1 VATTQLNILD
11 ELYLHLDRPDEPW
24 SVHLEVGVG
33 GRVDDDRLAEAITV
47 GAHPHPIARARL
59 APVRGTD
66 VGYRWEISDELDT
79 APLEVVDCQGDDAL
93 SQAREQLLSTSPSLE
108 TAPPFAV
115 TLAHHPD
122 GDAIM
127 LNLCHAAGD
136 GMSALR
142 LMASFLRA
150 YAGETEPAI
159 PVDPLDVRD
168 IGQLVN
174 SRSVGAR
181 VARGRALFEQAGRV
195 TRSPTRIAP
204 DGAKNRPGYGFELLR
219 LDSSEMN
226 TVMGHRT
233 ADTTVNDVLLGALAI
248 AVRRWNER
256 HGDAA
261 TGRIGLMMP
270 INLRPPEWRTEV
282 VGNFAS
288 YVSVGFDQKDQAGLE
303 RAIGAAGVR
312 TREIKDRGEAGLM
325 VDLLEL
331 PTAALPTGL
340 KQRFQNLIT
349 LTGDRFVDTAVL
361 SNLGRLD
368 PLPELD
374 AEAGAVEAV
383 WFSPPGRMPLGAS
396 LGAASY
402 DGQLFLTLRYR
413 HALFD
418 RSAAA
423 EFAAILRA
431 VLTDTPT
438 KTSP

>member
-1 VATTQLNILD
+1 M
-11 ELYLHLDRPDEPW
+11 
-24 SVHLEVGVG
+24 
-33 GRVDDDRLAEAITV
+33 
-47 GAHPHPIARARL
+47 
-59 APVRGTD
+59 
-66 VGYRWEISDELDT
+66 
-79 APLEVVDCQGDDAL
+79 
-93 SQAREQLLSTSPSLE
+93 STSPSLE

-115 TLAHHPD
+115 TLAHHAE

-127 LNLCHAAGD
+127 LNLSHAAGD

-150 YAGETEPAI
+150 YAGKTDPAS

-181 VARGRALFEQAGRV
+181 VARGRALVEQARRV

-204 DGAKNRPGYGFELLR
+204 DGAEDRPGYGFELLR
-219 LDSSEMN
+219 FGSSELD

-233 ADTTVNDVLLGALAI
+233 ANTTVNDVLLGALAI

-256 HGDAA
+256 HGDVS
-261 TGRIGLMMP
+261 TGGIGLMMP
-270 INLRPPEWRTEV
+270 INLRPAEWRTEV

-288 YVSVGFDQKDQAGLE
+288 YVSVRFGQEDQAGLE
-303 RAIGAAGVR
+303 RAIDAAGVR

-331 PTAALPTGL
+331 PTATLPTGL
-340 KQRFQNLIT
+340 KQRFQHLIT

-368 PLPELD
+368 GLPD
-374 AEAGAVEAV
+374 PGGSAGAVEAV

-396 LGAASY
+396 LGAATY
-402 DGQLFLTLRYR
+402 DDQLFLTLRYR

-418 RSAAA
+418 TSAAA
-423 EFAAILRA
+423 EFTAMLRA
-431 VLTDTPT
+431 VLTAT
-438 KTSP
+438 

>member
-1 VATTQLNILD
+1 VATTRLNILD

-24 SVHLEVGVG
+24 SVHLEVAVE

-47 GAHPHPIARARL
+47 GARPHPISRARL

-66 VGYRWEISDELDT
+66 VGYRWEIADELD
-79 APLEVVDCQGDDAL
+79 APPLEVVDCQGDDAL
-93 SQAREQLLSTSPSLE
+93 NLARERLMGTSPWLE

-127 LNLCHAAGD
+127 LNLSHAAGD

-150 YAGETEPAI
+150 YAGEDEPASS
-159 PVDPLDVRD
+159 VDPLDVRD

-174 SRSVGAR
+174 SRSVSAR
-181 VARGRALFEQAGRV
+181 IARGRALFEQAGRV

-204 DGAKNRPGYGFELLR
+204 DGAEERPGYGFKLLR
-219 LDSSEMN
+219 LDSSELE

-233 ADTTVNDVLLGALAI
+233 ADTTVNDVLLAALAI

-261 TGRIGLMMP
+261 TGAIGLMMP

-288 YVSVGFDQKDQAGLE
+288 YVSVGFDQEDQAGLE
-303 RAIGAAGVR
+303 RAIAAAGAR

-331 PTAALPTGL
+331 PTATLPTAL

-368 PLPELD
+368 GLPD
-374 AEAGAVEAV
+374 PGGEAGAVEAV

-396 LGAASY
+396 LGAATY
-402 DGQLFLTLRYR
+402 DDQLFLTLRYR
-413 HALFD
+413 HALLNA
-418 RSAAA
+418 SAAA
-423 EFAAILRA
+423 EFTAILRA
-431 VLTDTPT
+431 VLTDT
-438 KTSP
+438 